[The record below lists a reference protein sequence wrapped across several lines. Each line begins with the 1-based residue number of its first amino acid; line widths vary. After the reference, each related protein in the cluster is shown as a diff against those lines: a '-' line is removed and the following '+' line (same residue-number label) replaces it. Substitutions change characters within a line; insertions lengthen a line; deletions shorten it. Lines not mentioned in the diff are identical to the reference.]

1 MRCLSTNKKGNPCE
15 MSALKGEQFCLSH
28 SNSER
33 AKKSR
38 VKKATDQKRFD
49 KNGNLTIRG
58 FWLDLKWAR
67 KRLMRDPETSE
78 IQRAGT
84 LKMLDVRILKLQ
96 QMMKKQKPKKVK
108 KLPSGIQLIRKVEG
122 KIVKEVA

>member
-1 MRCLSTNKKGNPCE
+1 M
-15 MSALKGEQFCLSH
+15 A
-28 SNSER
+28 
-33 AKKSR
+33 
-38 VKKATDQKRFD
+38 
-49 KNGNLTIRG
+49 
-58 FWLDLKWAR
+58 
-67 KRLMRDPETSE
+67 DPKTSE

-108 KLPSGIQLIRKVEG
+108 KFPSGTQLIRKVEG